1 MGEISN
7 ELQSCL
13 DALAHKARD
22 EFGETEFKYYAIPI
36 RWRNGAHSTP
46 LTGLE
51 RYEVTE
57 AEWIEHREESR
68 KHRTDAFMGK
78 LKQSYTAYERRPGI
92 HGWKTKLIELVKEM
106 SETQQNTQG
115 RT

>member
-1 MGEISN
+1 MDKISK
-7 ELQSCL
+7 ELQVCL
-13 DALAHKARD
+13 DALAHKAIE

-36 RWRNGAHSTP
+36 IWRKGAHSTP

-68 KHRTDAFMGK
+68 KHRMDAFMGK

-92 HGWKTKLIELVKEM
+92 PEWKTKLIELVKQM
-106 SETQQNTQG
+106 SET
-115 RT
+115 

>member
-1 MGEISN
+1 MSGLSID
-7 ELQSCL
+7 LLRCL
-13 DALAHKARD
+13 DTLAIKAIE

-36 RWRNGAHSTP
+36 IWRNGGHSTP

-92 HGWKTKLIELVKEM
+92 PEWKTKLVELVKEM
-106 SETQQNTQG
+106 PET
-115 RT
+115 RLKDE